1 MILKMLKSSDEL
13 KQLGFDLPENPFPKC
28 RIEFEAQPF
37 GDQYWWDDDDGK
49 LDIATRAQT
58 AIVYLMS
65 ENLRSYLRI
74 GLNPH

>member
-37 GDQYWWDDDDGK
+37 GDQYWWDDDDYGDWSTDE
-49 LDIATRAQT
+49 LVIVTRA
-58 AIVYLMS
+58 
-65 ENLRSYLRI
+65 
-74 GLNPH
+74 